1 MIQLNDIPS
10 VDWVSVNDLA
20 TISIGSEVT
29 IYLKGIDWVYV
40 QQSVTKPSISD
51 KSGHLLTNEYS
62 GYAFVNI
69 PAQGE
74 EVWVR
79 ASSDTS
85 IIVVQEGKGISLN
98 SYGTGIDPRLY
109 TGLQGLTIQPFTEAN
124 VKNGTQFTI
133 SEEIPIPQASIV
145 YRAFKTPND
154 GRDILIKT
162 RIINTDG
169 GMRYTPHTSQTGVVQ
184 GADKTDQIVN
194 LNAKSSNTS
203 GCQYYEVL
211 STTDDGPFF
220 DVVRSAVGSGNNA
233 EQGIFSGLGIE
244 RVLIPDTEY
253 LLKFEN
259 LDTNTDIY
267 VVYSITFYSGP
278 LSVDI
283 V

>member
-1 MIQLNDIPS
+1 MPLVTQIPND
-10 VDWVSVNDLA
+10 DWVSVNSL
-20 TISIGSEVT
+20 SGFGNGERLFLLNVGSSPLVLQT
-29 IYLKGIDWVYV
+29 
-40 QQSVTKPSISD
+40 SATKPLNTD
-51 KSGHLLTNEYS
+51 TSGKPLNPETSLSTILQHGFDEL
-62 GYAFVNI
+62 
-69 PAQGE
+69 
-74 EVWVR
+74 WVR
-79 ASSDTS
+79 AFDTS
-85 IIVVQEGKGISLN
+85 YKGELLVEDPTKFNDSDN
-98 SYGTGIDPRLY
+98 GIDPRVY
-109 TGLQGLTIQPFTEAN
+109 KGNQGLTIQPFTEAN

-133 SEEIPIPQASIV
+133 SEEIPIPQASTV

-169 GMRYTPHTSQTGVVQ
+169 GMRYTPHAGQTGVVQ
-184 GADKTDQIVN
+184 GVDKTDQIVN
-194 LNAKSSNTS
+194 LNSKSSNTS

-220 DVVRSAVGSGNNA
+220 DVVRSAIGQGNNV

-244 RVLIPDTEY
+244 RVLNPDTEY

-267 VVYSITFYSGP
+267 VVFSITFYSGP

-283 V
+283 I